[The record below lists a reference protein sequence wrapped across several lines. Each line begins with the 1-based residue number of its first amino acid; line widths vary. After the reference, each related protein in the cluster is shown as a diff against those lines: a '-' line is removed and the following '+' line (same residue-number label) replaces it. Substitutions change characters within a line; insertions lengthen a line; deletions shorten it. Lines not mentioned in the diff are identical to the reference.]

1 MINFLQSVCIAF
13 EEKGMPDLTIDEAD
27 RCPYCDKVLRDPP
40 ICCDEAKDNRLDRLL
55 KEIMP
60 DKKDSGPYCA
70 D

>member
-1 MINFLQSVCIAF
+1 
-13 EEKGMPDLTIDEAD
+13 MPDLTIDEAD